1 MKKKSKL
8 KKFFIS
14 IAIILVVVIVVPFF
28 VLIFGGI
35 NCDWFT
41 EEQHEK
47 RISRRIDRKIK
58 SGYYD
63 ATGYELYPLY
73 NLDEELRY
81 FLVEFE
87 PVGHMYV
94 SIGHGHL
101 LDVFGS
107 TSMYHEPTGRIVE
120 KWNPCTIEE
129 TGNTK
134 SVIFDHDENGRMIT
148 CRQSPFKYRDKL
160 NERKYLLFFFDAGYV
175 PAVRKGDKF
184 VNLCANY
191 EFEQTNGYLTSEEDE
206 LFMTANTENINFI
219 NKRPFVL

>member
-1 MKKKSKL
+1 MKKKTKL

-14 IAIILVVVIVVPFF
+14 IAIILVVVIVVPLF
-28 VLIFGGI
+28 VLIFGEI
-35 NCDWFT
+35 KCDWFT
-41 EEQHEK
+41 KEQHAK

-58 SGYYD
+58 NGYYD

-94 SIGHGHL
+94 AIGNGHL

-134 SVIFDHDENGRMIT
+134 SVIFDRDENGRMIT
-148 CRQSPFKYRDKL
+148 CRQSPFKYRGKL
-160 NERKYLLFFFDAGYV
+160 NERKYMISVSNGPLV
-175 PAVRKGDKF
+175 PAIKNGDKF
-184 VNLCANY
+184 INLYANY
-191 EFEQTNGYLTSEEDE
+191 EFEITNGNFLEEDAN
-206 LFMTANTENINFI
+206 LFEEVDTIGFKFI
-219 NKRPFVL
+219 RKRYFIL

>member
-14 IAIILVVVIVVPFF
+14 IAIILVVVIVVPLF
-28 VLIFGGI
+28 VFTFQIKAE
-35 NCDWFT
+35 WFT
-41 EEQHEK
+41 EEQHAK

-73 NLDEELRY
+73 TIDEELRY

-94 SIGHGHL
+94 WIGGGL
-101 LDVFGS
+101 VLDVFGS
-107 TSMYHEPTGRIVE
+107 TSMYHEQTSRIIK

-129 TGNTK
+129 TGKTK
-134 SVIFDHDENGRMIT
+134 SVIFDYDENGYMIT
-148 CRQSPFKYRDKL
+148 CSQSPFKYRDKL
-160 NERKYLLFFFDAGYV
+160 NERKYMIALGELRV
-175 PAVRKGDKF
+175 PAIRNGDKF
-184 VNLCANY
+184 INLYANY
-191 EFEQTNGYLTSEEDE
+191 EFELANGKLSYEDME
-206 LFMTANTENINFI
+206 LFNTSDTIRVRFI

>member
-14 IAIILVVVIVVPFF
+14 IAIILVVVIVVPLF
-28 VLIFGGI
+28 VLIFGEI
-35 NCDWFT
+35 KCDWFT
-41 EEQHEK
+41 KEQHAK

-58 SGYYD
+58 NGYYD

-94 SIGHGHL
+94 AIGNGHL

-148 CRQSPFKYRDKL
+148 CRQSPFKYRGKL
-160 NERKYLLFFFDAGYV
+160 NERKYMISVSNGPLV
-175 PAVRKGDKF
+175 PAIKNGDKF
-184 VNLCANY
+184 INLYANY
-191 EFEQTNGYLTSEEDE
+191 EFEITNGNFLEEDAN
-206 LFMTANTENINFI
+206 LFEEVDTIGFKFI
-219 NKRPFVL
+219 RKRYFIL